1 MAKKTKNM
9 TLERL
14 QREARF
20 LSISLPYDSREE
32 YCLLEFGN
40 AEDGVLEKKDN
51 YAIPMLDR
59 KNFMFNLEIDLTTCR
74 VQDWKSE
81 YGYWRIWGKVKN
93 YGTYTLLDSNK
104 QPLWQIHGDVP
115 SKLVPPFEKG
125 WGDYLDIRVNSDGCI
140 ENWPQ
145 KPDFTDFIE
154 HGRHPEIIRSNRWHL
169 VRRAIYCLSD
179 LQLNTDE
186 LTMLRTALFNP
197 EITEIIVNEP
207 KSKEQKQ

>member
-20 LSISLPYDSREE
+20 LSISLPNDSREE

-59 KNFMFNLEIDLTTCR
+59 KNFLFNLEIDLKERR
-74 VQDWKSE
+74 VANWKTKN
-81 YGYWRIWGKVKN
+81 GYWRIWGKVKH

-104 QPLWQIHGDVP
+104 QPLWQIHGFVP
-115 SKLVPPFEKG
+115 CKLVPPFDDG
-125 WGDYLDIRVNSDGCI
+125 WGDYLDIRVNSDGSI
-140 ENWPQ
+140 KNWPEV
-145 KPDFTDFIE
+145 PDFTDFIE
-154 HGRHPEIIRSNRWHL
+154 NGRSPEVIKSYRWHL
-169 VRRAIYCLSD
+169 VRSAIHRLSA
-179 LQLNTDE
+179 LQLDMDE
-186 LTMLRTALFNP
+186 LSMLRATLFDP
-197 EITEIIVNEP
+197 EIIDTLI
-207 KSKEQKQ
+207 KH